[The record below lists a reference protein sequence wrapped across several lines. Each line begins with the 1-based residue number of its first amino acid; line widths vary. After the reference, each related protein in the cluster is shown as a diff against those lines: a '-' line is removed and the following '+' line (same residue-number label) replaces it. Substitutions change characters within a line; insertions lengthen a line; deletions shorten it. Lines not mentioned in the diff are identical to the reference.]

1 MSSKIKVDNIE
12 TVAGSGNIT
21 LSNALVVNSGI
32 TVDNITIDGT
42 EIDLSSGDLTLDVA
56 GNINLDADAGQI
68 NLNDGGTNVGKL
80 ILNSNGG
87 DVILSSRVSDKDV
100 VFSGNDGGSITEF
113 MRIDSSENGQ
123 IGVGATTTG
132 GDQMKIN
139 NKGSGFALN
148 LNSESQSDKI
158 LITAQSGTGTVKH
171 HQLNNSNGLVG
182 QITTSGSSTTY
193 STSSDYRI
201 KENVNYDFDA
211 TTRLKQ
217 LKPARFNFIADET
230 NTLIDGFIAHEVANI
245 VPEAV
250 IGEKD
255 ATEKYID
262 DNGDEKTRIVPQ
274 GLDASKLVPLLVK
287 TIQELEVRI
296 STLESK

>member
-42 EIDLSSGDLTLDVA
+42 EIDLSSGDLTIDVA
-56 GNINLDADAGQI
+56 GDIILDAD
-68 NLNDGGTNVGKL
+68 
-80 ILNSNGG
+80 GG
-87 DVILSSRVSDKDV
+87 DVKI
-100 VFSGNDGGSITEF
+100 NDGGSARFHILTSTTETQLF
-113 MRIDSSENGQ
+113 NQVQDVDIIFKGDDGGSAIEAMRIDMSENGQ

-139 NKGSGFALN
+139 NKGSGFTLN
-148 LNSESQSDKI
+148 LNNESQSDII

>member
-42 EIDLSSGDLTLDVA
+42 EIDLSSGDLTIDVA
-56 GNINLDADAGQI
+56 GDIILDAD
-68 NLNDGGTNVGKL
+68 
-80 ILNSNGG
+80 GG
-87 DVILSSRVSDKDV
+87 DVKI
-100 VFSGNDGGSITEF
+100 NDGGSARFHILTSATETQLF
-113 MRIDSSENGQ
+113 NQQQDADIVFKGDDGGSAIEAMRIDMSENGQ
-123 IGVGATTTG
+123 IIVGGTTTG

-139 NKGSGFALN
+139 NKGSGFTLN
-148 LNSESQSDKI
+148 LNNESQSDII